1 MRRGEIYWIDW
12 NPARGSEQAGR
23 RPAVVISSDQANRAL
38 PVVTVAAIT
47 RTIREG
53 SPIAM
58 VLEAG
63 EPLPFRSSI
72 LSFQVMTI
80 DKHRLLDLAGEL
92 STVQLA
98 ELATTMRK
106 VWGL

>member
-1 MRRGEIYWIDW
+1 MRRGDIYWIDW

-58 VLEAG
+58 ILEAG

-72 LSFQVMTI
+72 LAFQVMTI
-80 DKHRLLDLAGEL
+80 DKNRLLDLAGEL
-92 STVQLA
+92 TTVQRD
-98 ELATTMRK
+98 ELATTIRR
-106 VWGL
+106 VWDL